1 MNKGNKKQ
9 LKLSIFEIVWYTL
22 CLLVAIW
29 GITYI
34 VLGLLGMYLPI
45 RSEDNVLKQASLSYA
60 KTFGLGFF
68 EYGLIHLAVA
78 AVASIIVLCIQSKKS
93 DRDVEKAQRRA
104 AIRAS
109 ARQLSQEEEPLDLTQ
124 DNELPAPEAEEEEIQ
139 VQVQVEEEPQEAP
152 QEEQPQEEP
161 VQEEPAPEETP
172 QAEEEKKEEPQE

>member
-1 MNKGNKKQ
+1 MNKGNNKK

-45 RSEDNVLKQASLSYA
+45 RSEDNVLKQASESYA

-78 AVASIIVLCIQSKKS
+78 AVASIIVLLVQSKKS
-93 DRDVEKAQRRA
+93 DRDVEKAQIRA

-124 DNELPAPEAEEEEIQ
+124 DNELVEPQAVEEEIQ
-139 VQVQVEEEPQEAP
+139 VQVQVEEEPQEKV
-152 QEEQPQEEP
+152 QPEEP
-161 VQEEPAPEETP
+161 VQEEPAQEEAP
-172 QAEEEKKEEPQE
+172 QVEEEKKEEPQE